1 VYGWQKRY
9 CKNDPETSL
18 LIRVLHVVESFLE
31 CKIYVTHVRRMST
44 KPAALADA
52 LSREASMDAAV
63 KATIAGVPIFR
74 PWGQLGRWLEAP
86 VLDWDLPLKILDDV
100 KMKCNQ

>member
-1 VYGWQKRY
+1 
-9 CKNDPETSL
+9 
-18 LIRVLHVVESFLE
+18 
-31 CKIYVTHVRRMST
+31 MST

>member
-1 VYGWQKRY
+1 
-9 CKNDPETSL
+9 
-18 LIRVLHVVESFLE
+18 
-31 CKIYVTHVRRMST
+31 MST

-63 KATIAGVPIFR
+63 RAIADVPVFR

-100 KMKCNQ
+100 KIKCNQ